1 MSEDESETIKNQDE
15 LNPSDQLSLDAVG
28 ANNAEDLI
36 TSEPISEP
44 VNQEADEQPLESSKV
59 KQPEKPGGDIVQNK
73 KTFLVLKALAVA
85 NNEDKQ
91 LLQQLYTDKTIGS
104 DNKIATVL
112 AIFNK
117 YQIRKLAEDTME
129 QYYQSAIA
137 AFEAVN
143 IPVERKAALAG
154 LIESVFKRTH

>member
-1 MSEDESETIKNQDE
+1 M
-15 LNPSDQLSLDAVG
+15 
-28 ANNAEDLI
+28 
-36 TSEPISEP
+36 
-44 VNQEADEQPLESSKV
+44 
-59 KQPEKPGGDIVQNK
+59 
-73 KTFLVLKALAVA
+73 
-85 NNEDKQ
+85 
-91 LLQQLYTDKTIGS
+91 QQLYTDKTIGS

>member
-1 MSEDESETIKNQDE
+1 MKI
-15 LNPSDQLSLDAVG
+15 
-28 ANNAEDLI
+28 NNYCSNYTQIRL
-36 TSEPISEP
+36 
-44 VNQEADEQPLESSKV
+44 
-59 KQPEKPGGDIVQNK
+59 
-73 KTFLVLKALAVA
+73 LAA
-85 NNEDKQ
+85 
-91 LLQQLYTDKTIGS
+91 I
-104 DNKIATVL
+104 KIATVL

-143 IPVERKAALAG
+143 IPVERKTALAG